1 LSEVQ
6 ASILVVVD
14 DPEMSSAVCEVLRQ
28 AGYLSRSAQSGSE
41 ALAIV
46 RREPPDL
53 VISDLRMAEM
63 SGHQLQQQLQAM
75 ALMCQ

>member
-6 ASILVVVD
+6 ASILVVDD